1 MNGIVYKEMGILKRR
16 LPAILGI
23 IVGFLSIMAGSKILL
38 GISSPNYIVL
48 HWLVI
53 YNVSFGVVSVLAGA
67 GLWRLRPWAISLAG
81 LTAASHGFVL
91 ALLIVFF
98 ISGKPVAYQSILAM
112 LFRTTAWLGIFL
124 FVRTPKG
131 DSSI

>member
-1 MNGIVYKEMGILKRR
+1 MAILKKE
-16 LPAILGI
+16 LPAVLGI
-23 IVGFLSIMAGSKILL
+23 IVGFLSIMAGSKVLL
-38 GISSPNYIVL
+38 GISFPNYNVL

-53 YNVSFGVVSVLAGA
+53 YNVSLGVVSVLAGA

-81 LTAASHGFVL
+81 LVAISHGFVL
-91 ALLIVFF
+91 AVLIVFF
-98 ISGKPVAYQSILAM
+98 ISGKSVAYQSILAM
-112 LFRTTAWLGIFL
+112 LFRTTVWLGIFL